1 MKILIVVENFD
12 PSRGYLEYYL
22 FKELIKLKI
31 KTIIITFGH
40 YKRFLR
46 INKKD
51 YKIVY
56 LPSLLSFNSY
66 HFPNLIALIHLLK
79 IIKEE
84 SPQIIH
90 CQPLFSPTC
99 VYLLAMKKVFKYK
112 CVGSLITG
120 EFHLKS
126 ITTLIFFKLVIWV
139 ISLVKSNIDHFFA
152 INSYV
157 KNYISQTFG
166 ISSNKITII
175 PLGVDTE
182 LFRFDEC
189 KRIQIRQRLGIQ
201 LDDKIVCYSGRILP
215 EKKLESL
222 IMAIAPIVKN
232 DPKVK
237 LLVIGDDNPKYL
249 KFLKQLIIEN
259 QLESNVIFHP
269 TVHRTQLP
277 SFYSA
282 CDIAVWPAAPTISI
296 LEAASMGIPVI
307 SGSGFFYKHLAEMG
321 AIYLIKRGDWL
332 TLSLLIY
339 NLLKNDDLRKR
350 MRVIL
355 RNLMIE
361 NFDWRN
367 IAKEYF
373 KIYWDI
379 LK

>member
-1 MKILIVVENFD
+1 MKILIVVENFE
-12 PSRGYLEYYL
+12 PYRGYLEYYL
-22 FKELIKLKI
+22 SKELIKLKN
-31 KTIIITFGH
+31 KVIIVTYGS
-40 YKRFLR
+40 YKKILK

-51 YKIVY
+51 FELIY
-56 LPSLLSFNSY
+56 LPFLLSFNSY
-66 HFPNLIALIHLLK
+66 HLPNLIAIIHLLK
-79 IIKEE
+79 IVKEE

-120 EFHLKS
+120 EFSLNS
-126 ITTLIFFKLVIWV
+126 IKNLILFKFLIWV
-139 ISLVKSNIDHFFA
+139 ISLVKMNIDHFFA
-152 INSYV
+152 INYYV

-166 ISSNKITII
+166 ISPDKITVI

-182 LFRFDEC
+182 LFRFEEV
-189 KRIQIRQRLGIQ
+189 KRTQIRQRLGIQ
-201 LDDKIVCYSGRILP
+201 FDDKLVCYTGRILP
-215 EKKLESL
+215 EKKLEHL

-232 DPKVK
+232 NPKVK
-237 LLVIGDDNPKYL
+237 LLIVGHGDPKYL

-259 QLESNVIFHP
+259 QLENNVIFHP

-282 CDIAVWPAAPTISI
+282 CDIAVWPAAPSISI
-296 LEAASMGIPVI
+296 LEAASVGIPVI
-307 SGSGFFYKHLAEMG
+307 SGSGFFYKHLADMG
-321 AIYLIKRGDWL
+321 VIYLIKREDWH
-332 TLSLLIY
+332 TLSLLIN

-350 MRVIL
+350 MRFIL